1 MSQLWR
7 TDNGRTTES
16 EDRAILKQNSQYLV
30 LYHIP
35 NLEQTTYVFDNI
47 CTAHFTYHQ
56 TPRRSMQSLSFTL
69 LLLLCDMCP
78 PRLFSVSVVFFLFRN
93 SRILLIRF
101 IFVWQGSLF
110 TDIHHLKTIVITYV
124 FKSSVNYH
132 IGTCHTRGIPKQI
145 RTYCPIPDLF
155 RTIFG
160 TSCSG
165 QLKTHEI
172 SPPLACVWCGEC
184 LHIYVKFIQ
193 FCCKIGLVM
202 FCRKLCF
209 VAIHALLCG

>member
-1 MSQLWR
+1 MLYNCARLRRPYGKMGGLGGFGGSVWVMGEWSVSQL
-7 TDNGRTTES
+7 
-16 EDRAILKQNSQYLV
+16 ILNWVSWGFRKYLV

-47 CTAHFTYHQ
+47 CTAHFSNHQ

-78 PRLFSVSVVFFLFRN
+78 PRLLSVSVVFFLFRN

-124 FKSSVNYH
+124 F
-132 IGTCHTRGIPKQI
+132 C
-145 RTYCPIPDLF
+145 
-155 RTIFG
+155 
-160 TSCSG
+160 
-165 QLKTHEI
+165 QL
-172 SPPLACVWCGEC
+172 
-184 LHIYVKFIQ
+184 
-193 FCCKIGLVM
+193 
-202 FCRKLCF
+202 
-209 VAIHALLCG
+209 LLWY